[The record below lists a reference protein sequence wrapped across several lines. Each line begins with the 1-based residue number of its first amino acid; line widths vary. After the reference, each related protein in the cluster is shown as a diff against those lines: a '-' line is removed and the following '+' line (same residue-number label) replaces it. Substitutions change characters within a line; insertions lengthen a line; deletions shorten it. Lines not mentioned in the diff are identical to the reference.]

1 MPSPLPAR
9 RSHLKSVLWGMA
21 GAALLLQL
29 GCTAGRMRQSIALA
43 RASEPLQRSVEQARV
58 RLLIVGDSTAVGT
71 GASTPQTSLTG
82 LLAARFPGLLIEN
95 RARDGATFADVAHQL
110 ATLGV
115 GGRPF
120 DMVLVNAGGNDVI
133 RLHNLNTVA
142 QDIDRV
148 AQLARQTAP
157 FVVLMP
163 AGNVGNAPF
172 FFPPVSWW
180 MTQRAR
186 RLHAAVAASAE
197 RHGAVYVRLFE
208 ERENDPFVQQR
219 ALNASDG
226 LHPSDAGYRVWL
238 QQLLQQA
245 DLAQRMAAAA
255 PATR

>member
-1 MPSPLPAR
+1 MRTKPLLLTA
-9 RSHLKSVLWGMA
+9 S
-21 GAALLLQL
+21 ALLLL
-29 GCTAGRMRQSIALA
+29 AISGCTAWRVAESVQLVRQ
-43 RASEPLQRSVEQARV
+43 SEPLQVRPPAPAM
-58 RLLIVGDSTAVGT
+58 RLLVVGDSTAVGT
-71 GASTPQTSLTG
+71 GASAPQASLVG

-95 RARDGATFADVAHQL
+95 RARDGATFADVAAQL
-110 ATLGV
+110 AGADLG
-115 GGRPF
+115 RF

-133 RLHNLNTVA
+133 RLRNMDSVA

-148 AQLARQTAP
+148 ARLAAQAAP
-157 FVVLMP
+157 LVVLMP

-172 FFPPVSWW
+172 FMWPVSWW

-186 RLHAAVAASAE
+186 QLHAAVAASAQ
-197 RHGAVYVRLFE
+197 RHGAAYVRLFE

-245 DLAQRMAAAA
+245 RLAQRLAAAA
-255 PATR
+255 PV

>member
-1 MPSPLPAR
+1 MAR
-9 RSHLKSVLWGMA
+9 TKP
-21 GAALLLQL
+21 LLLAASAL
-29 GCTAGRMRQSIALA
+29 ALVTLTGCTAWRVAQSAELA
-43 RASEPLQRSVEQARV
+43 RHSEPLQARPPAPV
-58 RLLIVGDSTAVGT
+58 LRLLVVGDSAAVGT
-71 GASTPQTSLTG
+71 GASTPQASLAG

-95 RARDGATFADVAHQL
+95 RARDGATFADVAAQL
-110 ATLGV
+110 SGPGLG
-115 GGRPF
+115 GGPF

-133 RLHNLNTVA
+133 RLRNLDTVA

-157 FVVLMP
+157 VVVLMP

-186 RLHAAVAASAE
+186 RLHAAVAATAE
-197 RHGAVYVRLFE
+197 RRGAVYVRLFE
-208 ERENDPFVQQR
+208 ERENDPFAQQR

-226 LHPSDAGYRVWL
+226 LHPSDAGYRLWL

-245 DLAQRMAAAA
+245 GLAQRLAPAA
-255 PATR
+255 PA

>member
-1 MPSPLPAR
+1 MAR
-9 RSHLKSVLWGMA
+9 TKP
-21 GAALLLQL
+21 LLLAATAL
-29 GCTAGRMRQSIALA
+29 ALITLSGCTAWRVAQSAELARQSEALQVRPA
-43 RASEPLQRSVEQARV
+43 TPAL
-58 RLLIVGDSTAVGT
+58 RLLVVGDSTGVGT
-71 GASTPQTSLTG
+71 GASSPQASLAG

-95 RARDGATFADVAHQL
+95 RARDGATFADVAAQL
-110 ATLGV
+110 AAPGQ
-115 GGRPF
+115 GGGPF

-133 RLHNLNTVA
+133 RLRDLDTVA

-148 AQLARQTAP
+148 AQLARQVAP

-172 FFPPVSWW
+172 FWPPLSWW

-186 RLHAAVAASAE
+186 RLHAAVARSAE

-208 ERENDPFVQQR
+208 ERDSDPFAQQP

-245 DLAQRMAAAA
+245 GLVQRLTAAA
-255 PATR
+255 PA

>member
-1 MPSPLPAR
+1 MAPT
-9 RSHLKSVLWGMA
+9 KSLLMA
-21 GAALLLQL
+21 ASALALLTMT
-29 GCTAGRMRQSIALA
+29 GCAAWRVAQSAELA
-43 RASEPLQRSVEQARV
+43 RQSEPLQVRPPAPVL
-58 RLLIVGDSTAVGT
+58 RLLVVGDSTAVGT
-71 GASTPQTSLTG
+71 GASTPQASLAG
-82 LLAARFPGLLIEN
+82 LLAARFPGLMIEN
-95 RARDGATFADVAHQL
+95 RAKDGATFADVARQL
-110 ATLGV
+110 AAPAPQGTS
-115 GGRPF
+115 F

-133 RLHNLNTVA
+133 RLRNLDTVA

-208 ERENDPFVQQR
+208 ERDNDPFAQQR

-238 QQLLQQA
+238 QQLMQQA
-245 DLAQRMAAAA
+245 GLAQRLTAAA
-255 PATR
+255 PG